1 MTSVYSDD
9 YQSVISALKQ
19 ARVRQNITQ
28 TAIATALG
36 RPQSFIAKVENGER
50 RLPRVE
56 LSTGQHQLKLLHHE
70 RKCLVEAH
78 CNIVSER
85 PAKPCSVSQI
95 VLTVALLMST
105 TGKK

>member
-19 ARVRQNITQ
+19 ARIRRNITQ

-50 RLPRVE
+50 RLDVVE
-56 LSTGQHQLKLLHHE
+56 FIRLAQLLGMDWQSELQSIA
-70 RKCLVEAH
+70 RKYDPL
-78 CNIVSER
+78 
-85 PAKPCSVSQI
+85 
-95 VLTVALLMST
+95 
-105 TGKK
+105 

>member
-19 ARVRQNITQ
+19 ARVRRNITQ

-50 RLPRVE
+50 RLDVVE
-56 LSTGQHQLKLLHHE
+56 FIRLAQLLGMDWQSELQNIA
-70 RKCLVEAH
+70 RKYDPL
-78 CNIVSER
+78 
-85 PAKPCSVSQI
+85 
-95 VLTVALLMST
+95 
-105 TGKK
+105 

>member
-19 ARVRQNITQ
+19 ARVRRNITQ

-50 RLPRVE
+50 RLDVVE
-56 LSTGQHQLKLLHHE
+56 FIRLAQILGMDWQSELQSIA
-70 RKCLVEAH
+70 RKYDSL
-78 CNIVSER
+78 
-85 PAKPCSVSQI
+85 
-95 VLTVALLMST
+95 
-105 TGKK
+105 

>member
-50 RLPRVE
+50 RLDVVE
-56 LSTGQHQLKLLHHE
+56 FIRLAQLLGMDWQSELQSIA
-70 RKCLVEAH
+70 RKYNSL
-78 CNIVSER
+78 
-85 PAKPCSVSQI
+85 
-95 VLTVALLMST
+95 
-105 TGKK
+105 

>member
-50 RLPRVE
+50 RLDVVE
-56 LSTGQHQLKLLHHE
+56 FIRLAQLLGMDWQSELQSIA
-70 RKCLVEAH
+70 RKYDSL
-78 CNIVSER
+78 
-85 PAKPCSVSQI
+85 
-95 VLTVALLMST
+95 
-105 TGKK
+105 

>member
-36 RPQSFIAKVENGER
+36 RPQSFIAKVESGER
-50 RLPRVE
+50 RLDVVE
-56 LSTGQHQLKLLHHE
+56 FIRLAQLLGMDWQSELQSIA
-70 RKCLVEAH
+70 RKYDSL
-78 CNIVSER
+78 
-85 PAKPCSVSQI
+85 
-95 VLTVALLMST
+95 
-105 TGKK
+105 